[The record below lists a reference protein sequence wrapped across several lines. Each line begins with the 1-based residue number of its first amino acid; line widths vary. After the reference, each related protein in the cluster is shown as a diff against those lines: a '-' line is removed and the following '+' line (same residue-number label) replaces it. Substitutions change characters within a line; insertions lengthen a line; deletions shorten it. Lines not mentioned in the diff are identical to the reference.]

1 MAKCKSCGKSGLFIK
16 LDNMG
21 RCKKC
26 SQAVIDSL
34 SNGGMYTK
42 TADQLRKLTD
52 PTYQSKRLDLK
63 QQDALLNSLWKA
75 RDEYKREGD
84 INKLIAVYE
93 YAMID
98 AKPVLQNAQSH
109 VFYLVDLYIKTNQ
122 NDKAWGYLESISFEY
137 IHETHKIRMYQFK
150 ILKKEKRYTDALIF
164 LMEAYLLKSQFTNT
178 FNEEGF
184 IKDATSTI
192 NKLKW
197 DINKVDYLTK
207 LIKDQVDSHNFD
219 QQLLRSKYR
228 SFLEELK

>member
-1 MAKCKSCGKSGLFIK
+1 MAKCKSCGKSSLFIK

-26 SQAVIDSL
+26 SQAVFDSL

-63 QQDALLNSLWKA
+63 QQDSLLNSLWKA
-75 RDEYKREGD
+75 RDEYKSDGD

-150 ILKKEKRYTDALIF
+150 ILKKEKRCTDALIF

-178 FNEEGF
+178 FNKEGF
-184 IKDATSTI
+184 IKDATPVM

-197 DINKVDYLTK
+197 DNSKMEYLSQ
-207 LIKDQVDSHNFD
+207 LIENQVNSKNFD
-219 QQLLRSKYR
+219 QQVLRSKYKA
-228 SFLEELK
+228 FLEKL